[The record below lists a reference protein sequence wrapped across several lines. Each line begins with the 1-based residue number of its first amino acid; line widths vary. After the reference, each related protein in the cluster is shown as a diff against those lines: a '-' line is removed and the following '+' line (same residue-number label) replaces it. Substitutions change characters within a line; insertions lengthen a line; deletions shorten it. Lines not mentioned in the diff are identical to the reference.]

1 MSEIVLMVLKALL
14 QIFLAGLSKG
24 NCGSCSPS

>member
-24 NCGSCSPS
+24 DCGSCSPS